1 MLLISDEDK
10 GVVWKI
16 CRFHPCS
23 VGSILSL
30 TRWKLRYTN
39 TFDKLITKQSCIS
52 MHWLKISYQ
61 GLDAGVINT

>member
-1 MLLISDEDK
+1 MKNLQISPMLC
-10 GVVWKI
+10 GQY
-16 CRFHPCS
+16 S
-23 VGSILSL
+23 V

-39 TFDKLITKQSCIS
+39 TFDKLITKRSCIS